1 MRISTQTDL
10 MEKYLSKEEIVK
22 MLKDAGFTAIDWP
35 FFEMLHGEGVWCT
48 DEWESAAKA
57 LRAVGDEAGI
67 IFNQAHAPFPTSRGT
82 EEFDGPMLER
92 IKRSIR
98 VAAIL
103 GVKNIVVHPMT
114 HLHYQ
119 EAGNKEKLFEMNV
132 AMYKSLMPLCEELG
146 ICVCTENMWTRDKNR
161 GYIID
166 SVCAQPAEFA
176 AMIDAVDSPYLKGC
190 LDVGHCALVGI
201 DPCEAIRVLGH
212 DRLKALHVHDVDYL
226 SDCHTL
232 PFMEKLDFESIC
244 KALGEIDYTGD
255 LTLEANNFIRSF
267 PKALLPEACRL
278 MAKTAGYLAE
288 RIDHYRVK

>member
-22 MLKDAGFTAIDWP
+22 MLKDAGFTAVDWS
-35 FFEMLHGEGVWCT
+35 FFEMLNCEGVWCT
-48 DEWESAAKA
+48 DEWESAAKQ
-57 LRAVGDEAGI
+57 LRAAADEAGI
-67 IFNQAHAPFPTSRGT
+67 VFNQAHAPFPTSRGT

-161 GYIID
+161 GYIVD
-166 SVCAQPAEFA
+166 SVCAQPKEFA
-176 AMIDAVDSPYLKGC
+176 AMIDAVGSPYLKGC
-190 LDVGHCALVGI
+190 LDIGHCALVGI
-201 DPCEAIRVLGH
+201 DPCEAIHVLGR
-212 DRLKALHVHDVDYL
+212 DRLKALHIHDVDYL

-232 PFMEKLDFESIC
+232 PFIEKLDWESVC

-255 LTLEANNFIRSF
+255 LTLEANNFNHGF
-267 PKALLPEACRL
+267 PKALLPEVCRL

-288 RIDHYRVK
+288 RIDYYRVK